1 MVHIP
6 ADIISFLKV
15 EVRHDVVS
23 SLLGES
29 VWLVAIGKS
38 SNILLT
44 SLDDT
49 EGDDRKIWST
59 DASTDRLS
67 FSLSSSSWLVKST
80 TSLEK
85 NAGSSVDKNTLLH
98 GESIF
103 VVSSSDFEKVA
114 LEIWTHFLSI
124 DLLSHSFVKERTNML
139 FIINFNFLC

>member
-1 MVHIP
+1 MDSWCFVVGLVSSSDGTMVHIP

-15 EVRHDVVS
+15 ELSNDVVS

-38 SNILLT
+38 CNILLT
-44 SLDDT
+44 SLDNT

-80 TSLEK
+80 TY
-85 NAGSSVDKNTLLH
+85 
-98 GESIF
+98 
-103 VVSSSDFEKVA
+103 
-114 LEIWTHFLSI
+114 
-124 DLLSHSFVKERTNML
+124 VKWNYIRML
-139 FIINFNFLC
+139 